1 MRFETKEDLERER
14 KIMDIICKDAIK
26 LGDYELDF
34 LIKDKAYIEIKSY
47 NYKHNDLQFIFIS
60 LIKLVKM
67 QEYSKKLP
75 TYLFIQWTDKLT
87 YINFKDITGH
97 IKTNGRTPREG
108 STNDQ
113 ELIVH
118 VDPKLF
124 TIYNK

>member
-14 KIMDIICKDAIK
+14 EIMNTICKDAIK
-26 LGDYELDF
+26 LGDNELDF

-47 NYKHNDLQFIFIS
+47 NYKHNQFDYYFIS
-60 LIKLVKM
+60 VIKYAKM

-87 YINFKDITGH
+87 YINFEDADGF
-97 IKTNGRTPREG
+97 IKTNGRTPRHG

-113 ELIVH
+113 EKIVH

-124 TIYNK
+124 KTFNR

>member
-1 MRFETKEDLERER
+1 MRFETKENLETER
-14 KIMDIICKDAIK
+14 KIMDRICKDAIK

-34 LIKDKAYIEIKSY
+34 LIKYKAYIEIKSY
-47 NYKHNDLQFIFIS
+47 NYKHDALQFIFIS

-124 TIYNK
+124 KNI

>member
-14 KIMDIICKDAIK
+14 KIMDRICKDAIK

>member
-1 MRFETKEDLERER
+1 MRFETKENLETER
-14 KIMDIICKDAIK
+14 KIMDRICKDAIK

-47 NYKHNDLQFIFIS
+47 NYKHDALQFIFIS

-124 TIYNK
+124 KIYNK

>member
-1 MRFETKEDLERER
+1 MRFETKENLETER
-14 KIMDIICKDAIK
+14 KIMDRICKDAIK

-124 TIYNK
+124 TISNR

>member
-14 KIMDIICKDAIK
+14 EIMNRICKDAIK
-26 LGDYELDF
+26 LSDNELDF
-34 LIKDKAYIEIKSY
+34 LIKDKAYIEIKSA
-47 NYKHNDLQFIFIS
+47 NCKHNTPQFYLIS

-67 QEYSKKLP
+67 QEYNKRLS

-124 TIYNK
+124 TIYNR

>member
-1 MRFETKEDLERER
+1 MRFETNEDIERER
-14 KIMDIICKDAIK
+14 KIMDRIYKDAIK

>member
-14 KIMDIICKDAIK
+14 EIMDRISKDAIK

>member
-14 KIMDIICKDAIK
+14 KIMDRICKDAIK

-34 LIKDKAYIEIKSY
+34 LIKDKAYIEIKSA
-47 NYKHNDLQFIFIS
+47 NCKHNTPQFYLIS

-67 QEYSKKLP
+67 QEYNKRLP

>member
-1 MRFETKEDLERER
+1 MRFETKEDLVRERE
-14 KIMDIICKDAIK
+14 IMDRICKDAIK

-34 LIKDKAYIEIKSY
+34 LIKDKAYIEIKSA
-47 NYKHNDLQFIFIS
+47 NCKHNTPQFYLIS

-67 QEYSKKLP
+67 QEYNKRLT

-87 YINFKDITGH
+87 YINFKDIRGNCEP
-97 IKTNGRTPREG
+97 NGRTIRNG

-113 ELIVH
+113 ELMVH

-124 TIYNK
+124 KIYNK

>member
-1 MRFETKEDLERER
+1 MRFETNEDIERER
-14 KIMDIICKDAIK
+14 KIMDRICKDAIK

-47 NYKHNDLQFIFIS
+47 NYKHNALQFIFIS

>member
-1 MRFETKEDLERER
+1 MRFETNEDIERER
-14 KIMDIICKDAIK
+14 KIMDRIYKDAIK

-108 STNDQ
+108 SSNDQ
-113 ELIVH
+113 ELMIH

>member
-1 MRFETKEDLERER
+1 MRFETKENLETER
-14 KIMDIICKDAIK
+14 KIMDRICKDAIK

-87 YINFKDITGH
+87 YINFKDIRGNLEP
-97 IKTNGRTPREG
+97 NGRTIRNG

-113 ELIVH
+113 ELMVH

-124 TIYNK
+124 KISNR

>member
-14 KIMDIICKDAIK
+14 KIMDRICKDAIK

-124 TIYNK
+124 TISNR

>member
-1 MRFETKEDLERER
+1 MRFETNEDLERER
-14 KIMDIICKDAIK
+14 KIMDRICKDAIK

-47 NYKHNDLQFIFIS
+47 NYKHDALQFIFIS

>member
-1 MRFETKEDLERER
+1 MRFETKENLETER
-14 KIMDIICKDAIK
+14 KIMDRICKDAIK

-34 LIKDKAYIEIKSY
+34 LIKDKAYIEIKNY
-47 NYKHNDLQFIFIS
+47 NYKHDALQFYFIN

-67 QEYSKKLP
+67 QECSKKLP

>member
-1 MRFETKEDLERER
+1 MKFETKEDLERER
-14 KIMDIICKDAIK
+14 KIMDRICKDAIK
-26 LGDYELDF
+26 LGDNELDF

-47 NYKHNDLQFIFIS
+47 NYKHDALQFIFIS

>member
-14 KIMDIICKDAIK
+14 EIMDRICKDAIK

-47 NYKHNDLQFIFIS
+47 NYKHNALQFIFIS

-118 VDPKLF
+118 VDTKLF
-124 TIYNK
+124 TIYNR

>member
-1 MRFETKEDLERER
+1 MRFETNEDIERER
-14 KIMDIICKDAIK
+14 KIMDRICKDAIK

-87 YINFKDITGH
+87 YINFKDIRGNLDP
-97 IKTNGRTPREG
+97 NGRTIRNG

-113 ELIVH
+113 ELMVH

-124 TIYNK
+124 KIYNK

>member
-1 MRFETKEDLERER
+1 MRFETKENLETER
-14 KIMDIICKDAIK
+14 KIMDRICKDAIK

-47 NYKHNDLQFIFIS
+47 NYKHDALQFIFIS

-67 QEYSKKLP
+67 QEYSKKLS

-124 TIYNK
+124 KIYNK

>member
-1 MRFETKEDLERER
+1 MRFETNEDIERER
-14 KIMDIICKDAIK
+14 EIMDTISKDAIK
-26 LGDYELDF
+26 LSDNELDF
-34 LIKDKAYIEIKSY
+34 LIKDKAYIEIKNY
-47 NYKHNDLQFIFIS
+47 NYKHDALQFYFIN

-67 QEYSKKLP
+67 QECSKKLP

>member
-1 MRFETKEDLERER
+1 MRFETKENLETER
-14 KIMDIICKDAIK
+14 KIMDRICKDAIK

-47 NYKHNDLQFIFIS
+47 NYKHDALQFIFIS

-124 TIYNK
+124 TISNR

>member
-14 KIMDIICKDAIK
+14 EIMDTISKDAIK
-26 LGDYELDF
+26 LSDNELDF
-34 LIKDKAYIEIKSY
+34 LIKDKAYIEIKSA
-47 NYKHNDLQFIFIS
+47 NCKHNTPPFYLIS

-67 QEYSKKLP
+67 QEYSKRLP

-87 YINFKDITGH
+87 YINFKDIRGNCEP
-97 IKTNGRTPREG
+97 NGRTIRNG

-113 ELIVH
+113 ELMVH

-124 TIYNK
+124 KIYNK

>member
-14 KIMDIICKDAIK
+14 KIMDRICKDAIK

-47 NYKHNDLQFIFIS
+47 NYKHDALQFYFIN

-67 QEYSKKLP
+67 QECSKKLP

>member
-1 MRFETKEDLERER
+1 MRFETKENLETER
-14 KIMDIICKDAIK
+14 KIMDRICKDAIK

-47 NYKHNDLQFIFIS
+47 NYKHDALQFIFIS

>member
-14 KIMDIICKDAIK
+14 EIMDTISKDAIK
-26 LGDYELDF
+26 LGDNELDF
-34 LIKDKAYIEIKSY
+34 LIKDKAYIEIKSA
-47 NYKHNDLQFIFIS
+47 NCKHNTPPFYLIS

-67 QEYSKKLP
+67 QEYSKRLP

-87 YINFKDITGH
+87 YINFKDIRGNCEP
-97 IKTNGRTPREG
+97 NGRTIRNG

-113 ELIVH
+113 ELMVH

-124 TIYNK
+124 KIYNK

>member
-1 MRFETKEDLERER
+1 MRFETNEDIERER
-14 KIMDIICKDAIK
+14 KIMDRICKDAIK

>member
-1 MRFETKEDLERER
+1 MRFETKENLETER
-14 KIMDIICKDAIK
+14 KIMDRICKDAIK

-47 NYKHNDLQFIFIS
+47 NYKHNALQFIFIS

-124 TIYNK
+124 KIYNK

>member
-1 MRFETKEDLERER
+1 MRFETKENLETER
-14 KIMDIICKDAIK
+14 KIMDRICKDAIK